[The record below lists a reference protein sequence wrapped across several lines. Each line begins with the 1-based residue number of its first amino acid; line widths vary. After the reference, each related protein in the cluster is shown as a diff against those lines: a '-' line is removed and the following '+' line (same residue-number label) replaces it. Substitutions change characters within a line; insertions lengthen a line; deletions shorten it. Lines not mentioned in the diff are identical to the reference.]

1 MKPTKP
7 DYGNWVPLAMMKAM
21 GALAFLLLFA
31 TLLLASLLPSPVPA
45 LISGILLAAFL
56 VLWLYML
63 RCRLLFDFNHGGLM
77 GKIHQH
83 LLNHLD
89 WSGRGTLL
97 DIGCGS
103 GALTNRCAKA
113 FPQALAV
120 GIDFWGK
127 EWSYAKEQCEQ
138 NAAIEGVQN
147 RVSFQKGDA
156 AHLDFPDESFDA
168 VVSNFVFHE
177 VRSEKDK
184 RKVVREALRV
194 LKKGGSFSLQDLFS
208 QEKLYGNMEEFADEL
223 RREGFQ
229 EVHYIPF
236 IEREHWTPRYVQA
249 PWMLYGVGLLYG
261 KK

>member
-1 MKPTKP
+1 
-7 DYGNWVPLAMMKAM
+7 MKAM
-21 GALAFLLLFA
+21 GALVFLLLLA

-113 FPQALAV
+113 FPQALTV

-236 IEREHWTPRYVQA
+236 IEREHWIPRYVQA